1 MRAAFF
7 IVNFLLLCGTARS
20 QPTTST
26 TAPSS
31 TAASPTTR
39 TASPSSLILTGAEQ
53 MDQYLPL
60 LRGQSVAVFANP
72 TSLVGTSHLIDT
84 LLKNGIHIQKIF
96 SPEHGFR
103 GDADAG
109 ATVGNQTDPPTGIP
123 VVSLYG
129 SKLKPT
135 ADDLANVDV
144 LLFDIQDVGVR
155 FYTYISSLQKFL
167 ESAIENNRP
176 LIILDRPDP
185 NGFYVDG
192 PVLDPKFKSFVG
204 MQPIPVVYGM
214 TIGEYA
220 RMLIGEQWLDP
231 SVTSQLNAIHAINQS
246 ADRIDSLLR
255 TLQKRPVN
263 IHLNDFRLIVIPC
276 RNYTHKSK
284 YTLPVK
290 PSPNLPNMQ
299 SVYLYPSLCLFEGT
313 QISIGR
319 GTSKPFQ
326 QFGHPSFP
334 PGGYNFTPGSLP
346 GARNPPQ
353 LGQLCYGF
361 DLSRIDVAK
370 ETGNRWSL
378 KWILKA
384 YTLFPDKDH
393 FFTGNGSGFD
403 RLAGTAILEQQIREG
418 LTEEDIRKSWEP
430 ALGNF
435 KKIRKKYLLYAD

>member
-1 MRAAFF
+1 VAVSDHRQPKLHTMRAALF

-20 QPTTST
+20 QPTT
-26 TAPSS
+26 P
-31 TAASPTTR
+31 
-39 TASPSSLILTGAEQ
+39 SPSILTGAEQ

-60 LRGQSVAVFANP
+60 LQGQSVAVFANP
-72 TSLVGTSHLIDT
+72 TSMVGSIHLVDT
-84 LLKNGIHIQKIF
+84 LLKKGIHIQKIF

-109 ATVGNQTDPPTGIP
+109 TTVGNQTDPQTGIP
-123 VVSLYG
+123 VISLYG
-129 SKLKPT
+129 SKTKPT

-192 PVLDPKFKSFVG
+192 PVLDLKFKSFVG

-220 RMLIGEQWLDP
+220 RMLVGEEWLDAA
-231 SVTSQLNAIHAINQS
+231 VTSQLNAIHAINQS

-276 RNYTHKSK
+276 RNYTHKSR

-313 QISIGR
+313 QISLGR
-319 GTSKPFQ
+319 GTTKPFQ
-326 QFGHPSFP
+326 QFGNPSFP
-334 PGGYNFTPGSLP
+334 TGGYSFTPESLP
-346 GARNPPQ
+346 GAHSPPQ
-353 LGQLCYGF
+353 LGRQCYGF
-361 DLSRIDVAK
+361 DLSQINVAK

-384 YTLFPDKDH
+384 YALYPDKDH

-403 RLAGTAILEQQIREG
+403 RLAGTAILGQQIREG
-418 LTEEDIRKSWEP
+418 LTEEEIRKSWEP

>member
-1 MRAAFF
+1 MRAALF

-20 QPTTST
+20 QPTT
-26 TAPSS
+26 P
-31 TAASPTTR
+31 
-39 TASPSSLILTGAEQ
+39 SPSILTGAEQ

-60 LRGQSVAVFANP
+60 LQGQSVAVFANP
-72 TSLVGTSHLIDT
+72 TSMVGSIHLVDT
-84 LLKNGIHIQKIF
+84 LLKKGIHIQKIF

-109 ATVGNQTDPPTGIP
+109 TTVGNQTDPQTGIP
-123 VVSLYG
+123 VISLYG
-129 SKLKPT
+129 SKTKPT

-192 PVLDPKFKSFVG
+192 PVLDLKFKSFVG

-220 RMLIGEQWLDP
+220 RMLVGEEWLDAA
-231 SVTSQLNAIHAINQS
+231 VTSQLNAIHAINQS

-276 RNYTHKSK
+276 RNYTHKSR

-313 QISIGR
+313 QISLGR
-319 GTSKPFQ
+319 GTTKPFQ
-326 QFGHPSFP
+326 QFGNPSFP
-334 PGGYNFTPGSLP
+334 TGGYSFTPESLP
-346 GARNPPQ
+346 GAHSPPQ
-353 LGQLCYGF
+353 LGRQCYGF
-361 DLSRIDVAK
+361 DLSQINVAK

-384 YTLFPDKDH
+384 YALYPDKDH

-403 RLAGTAILEQQIREG
+403 RLAGTAILGQQIREG
-418 LTEEDIRKSWEP
+418 LTEEEIRKSWEP

>member
-1 MRAAFF
+1 
-7 IVNFLLLCGTARS
+7 
-20 QPTTST
+20 
-26 TAPSS
+26 
-31 TAASPTTR
+31 
-39 TASPSSLILTGAEQ
+39 
-53 MDQYLPL
+53 
-60 LRGQSVAVFANP
+60 
-72 TSLVGTSHLIDT
+72 

-103 GDADAG
+103 GEADAG
-109 ATVGNQTDPPTGIP
+109 ATVGNQTDPQTGIP